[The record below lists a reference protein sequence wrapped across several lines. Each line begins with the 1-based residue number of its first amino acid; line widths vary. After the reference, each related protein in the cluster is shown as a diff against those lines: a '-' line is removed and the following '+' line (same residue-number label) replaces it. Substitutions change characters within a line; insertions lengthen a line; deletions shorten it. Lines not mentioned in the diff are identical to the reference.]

1 MKKKYGKGFK
11 NALEEHLAELN
22 TNVFWREFSFS
33 KNEFFPSPAEP
44 SELAD
49 HVVWI
54 EDLLFAYQLKERTA
68 GPRATAR
75 TERNWFERKVLG
87 DATRQVRDTLRYLEE
102 HEEIRIENQRG
113 HVFKVSGRALRKVVK
128 LVVYAPAANL
138 PEDCRRV
145 KHHTSSSGGAALIHV
160 LALEDYLEICQTLFT
175 PAEIAEYFDFRERT
189 IEGWPEAALRVS
201 EQALLGQFLSGDEGA
216 GPDESYAEY
225 FTSFENDVE
234 EFDLT
239 FLLRDFAEHTER
251 VITQR
256 EENDYYLIL
265 AEFAKLSRG
274 DLREVKLRLR
284 ICTDVCNAG
293 DHFPITRVGVPK
305 TDCGFVFVPV
315 PRGIADPFD
324 ALVRFTAA
332 TKYDLR
338 VRKQIGVSLARDGR
352 DFIINWCLM
361 DSPWEYDPEME
372 EQLRRSN
379 PFLSVKGKYSPRY
392 KFGQGA
398 G

>member
-11 NALEEHLAELN
+11 NALEEHLAALN
-22 TNVFWREFSFS
+22 ANVFWREFSFS

-54 EDLLFAYQLKERTA
+54 EDLLIAYQLKERTA
-68 GPRATAR
+68 GPRATAH
-75 TERNWFERKVLG
+75 TEQKWFERKVLG

-102 HEEIRIENQRG
+102 HEEIEIENQRG
-113 HVFKVSGRALRKVVK
+113 HAFKVSGRALKKVVK

-145 KHHTSSSGGAALIHV
+145 KHHISSSGAAGLIHV
-160 LALEDYLEICQTLFT
+160 LPVDAYLEICRTLFT

-189 IEGWPEAALRVS
+189 IEGWPEEAFRVS
-201 EQALLGQFLSGDEGA
+201 ERALLGQFLSGDEGVA
-216 GPDESYAEY
+216 PDERYTEY
-225 FTSFENDVE
+225 LASFENDVE

-256 EENDYYLIL
+256 GENDYYLIL

-274 DLREVKLRLR
+274 DLREVKQRLQ

-293 DHFPITRVGVPK
+293 DHFPVTRVAVPK

-315 PRGIADPFD
+315 PRGVADPFA
-324 ALVRFTAA
+324 ALVNFTAA
-332 TKYDLR
+332 AKYDLR

-352 DFIINWCLM
+352 DFIINWCFM
-361 DSPWEYDPEME
+361 DSPWEYDAEME
-372 EQLRRSN
+372 EQLRRSY
-379 PFLSVKGKYSPRY
+379 PFLSVKGKYSQRY
-392 KFGQGA
+392 TFGKGV